1 MIRSPYSVPWDEVV
15 ARLDT
20 DVERGLTSEEA
31 EARLVRVGPNRIAEE
46 RSTPWWTI
54 LLSQFAD
61 VLIWVLLAA
70 AFVSGVVL
78 GDPIDAVVILTIVVL
93 NAVIGFVQEYRAAD
107 ALTSLRELSAPIA
120 SVVRDGVP
128 RDVDAETLVPGDL
141 LHLEAG
147 DRVPGDARL
156 VEARRLTLEEAA
168 LTGESF
174 PVRKS
179 VEPTDEGAV
188 VGDRTSMVH
197 AGTIVA
203 SGRARAVVTSTGPA
217 TEMGRIA
224 ALLEEDEPPSPLQ
237 VELARIGRR
246 IAVLAGVAAVVVFAL
261 GLLRQGD
268 LDSLFL
274 TAVALAVAAI
284 PEGLPAV
291 TTITLARGVR
301 AMAEDDA
308 IVRRLP
314 AVEALGAAEVICTDK
329 TGTLTMNEMRVQRVA
344 LAEHRVE
351 ADELPD
357 DGDGRIEL
365 FAAVAALC
373 SDVVPVAGGLRGD
386 PTEAALLGAFHP
398 RLVDVEQTRAAHR
411 RFDELSFDSSRKR
424 MTTLHPWE
432 GGYLVAM
439 KGAPEV
445 VLERCSHVRSAG
457 GVEPLDQELL
467 GDLRDQATELAAE
480 GLRTIAVAY
489 RLVEDPPESL
499 EDCEQ
504 DLTYLGVAGMS
515 DTLRPEV
522 RDSVETAVRAGIS
535 VVMVTGDHEVTARTI
550 ANELGMLERRD
561 VVGGAELRE
570 MGDEELAAR
579 VEQIGAYARVDPAD
593 KVKIVRAWQGRSR
606 IVAMTGD
613 GVNDAPALRIADIG
627 VAMGTGTDVSKDASD
642 MVLAD
647 DDFSTIVAAVERGR
661 AIFSNL
667 KKVLYFL
674 LSANISEIFVMLVGF
689 LVFGGAGEPL
699 LAVQLLWI
707 NLITDGLPAVA
718 LGLDPPPPGIMDRPP
733 ERDRNLLGA
742 AHQYRLVWQGA
753 VLSLAPLAMFAY
765 GWWGRGF
772 EWEYVR
778 TMAFSALVV
787 VQLFHSLAV
796 RAQTVSAWT
805 TPLRNPVLVAAIVG
819 SGMLQWLVVAAPIGN
834 RLFETV
840 PISVW
845 DWLIVVGASAL
856 PFVLVDAIKVGVRRW
871 RPNSPAVFD

>member
-1 MIRSPYSVPWDEVV
+1 MIPSPHAVPWEEVV
-15 ARLDT
+15 RGLDT
-20 DVERGLTSEEA
+20 DTDRGLSSDDVA
-31 EARLVRVGPNRIAEE
+31 ARLEEWGPNRIAEE
-46 RSTPWWTI
+46 RSTPWWRI
-54 LLSQFAD
+54 LLAQFAD

-78 GDPIDAVVILTIVVL
+78 GDPVDAIVILAIVVL
-93 NAVIGFVQEYRAAD
+93 NAVIGFVQEYRAED
-107 ALTSLRELSAPIA
+107 ALVSLRELSAPVA
-120 SVVRDGVP
+120 SVMRDGMP
-128 RDVDAETLVPGDL
+128 SDVDAETLVPGDL
-141 LHLEAG
+141 VLLEAG
-147 DRVPGDARL
+147 DRVPADARL
-156 VEARRLTLEEAA
+156 VDARRLTLEEAA

-179 VEPTDEGAV
+179 VDPVEEAAV
-188 VGDRTSMVH
+188 VGDRSSMVH

-203 SGRARAVVTSTGPA
+203 SGRGRCIVTATGTA

-246 IAVLAGVAAVVVFAL
+246 IAVLAGIAAVVVFAL
-261 GLLRQGD
+261 GLLREGD

-329 TGTLTMNEMRVQRVA
+329 TGTLTMNEMRVQRVV

-351 ADELPD
+351 ADEFRD
-357 DGDGRIEL
+357 NGDGRIEL

-373 SDVVPVAGGLRGD
+373 SDAVPVADGLRGD

-398 RLVDVEQTRAAHR
+398 GVVDIEETRAAHR

-432 GGYLVAM
+432 GGFMVAM

-445 VLERCSHVRSAG
+445 VLDRCSHVRTER
-457 GVEPLDQELL
+457 GVESLTDDLL
-467 GDLRDQATELAAE
+467 EHLRGQASELAAD

-489 RLVEDPPESL
+489 RLVEGRPESL
-499 EDCEQ
+499 EDCERE
-504 DLTYLGVAGMS
+504 LTYLGVAGMS
-515 DTLRPEV
+515 DSLRPEV
-522 RDSVETAVRAGIS
+522 ARSIETAERAGIS
-535 VVMVTGDHEVTARTI
+535 VVMVTGDHAVTARAI
-550 ANELGMLERRD
+550 ADQLGMLEGRE
-561 VVGGAELRE
+561 VVGGADLGE
-570 MGDEELAAR
+570 MDDEELGAR
-579 VEQIGAYARVDPAD
+579 VERIGAYARVDPAD

-718 LGLDPPPPGIMDRPP
+718 LGLDPAPPGIMDRPP
-733 ERDRNLLGA
+733 QTDRNLLGV

-753 VLSLAPLAMFAY
+753 VLSLAPLAVYAY
-765 GWWGRGF
+765 GWWGREL

-778 TMAFSALVV
+778 TLAFCALVV
-787 VQLFHSLAV
+787 VQLFHSFAV
-796 RAQTVSAWT
+796 RAQTASVWT
-805 TPLRNPVLVAAIVG
+805 TPLRNPVLLAGIAG
-819 SGMLQWLVVAAPIGN
+819 SALLQVLVVATPAGN

-840 PISVW
+840 PVSVG
-845 DWLIVVGASAL
+845 DWVVVIGASL
-856 PFVLVDAIKVGVRRW
+856 VPFLLVDAIKVGVRRW
-871 RPNSPAVFD
+871 RPGSPAAFD